1 MLPPIQPFHS
11 ANRFITSMAFGVIV
25 YQVLKIFEEL
35 IFSGQNSNDGI
46 IVDLIKRIV
55 TIVVAG

>member
-1 MLPPIQPFHS
+1 
-11 ANRFITSMAFGVIV
+11 MAFGVIV